1 VPTQSA
7 TRGYIDKRLGLDHSG
22 LSVGIGD
29 RIGPGFLPLNGANP
43 MLSSLQMGSNRIQ
56 GLANPVSVNDAATKD
71 YVDTQTEAF
80 DEFSELEDVYIE
92 NAALGDIPVFL
103 GAGNAV
109 TNAPLAGNISSS
121 IAYTTTTTLTTNIA
135 TTTPISGALVMA
147 STTGWDTSGGR
158 FKIDSEI
165 FSYSNISPAN
175 TLNGIDRELMSTVAA
190 THSPGATVEYV
201 PSATVSLSIAADS
214 IVNSQIN
221 SSAAIAQSKLSLN
234 DASTTVKGIAS
245 FSATNFTAASGLISI
260 KAGGITL
267 SNIATI
273 SDASVLANFTGAT
286 AVPSAT
292 TADTVVTRGLSNM
305 FSSTGV
311 LTLTATGTPN
321 DTFGITTT
329 SATATNSTLALRD
342 SSGRLDAQ
350 AFLLNSLEVLSYS
363 STTLKLKT
371 PGGVEVISATGGA
384 AASTPVTLTG
394 QFTLGASS
402 TLSATFATTAGT
414 ATTATTATNADAL
427 LVSASYRSAATTA
440 TANTIAA
447 RDGSGDIYAN
457 LFQGTATSARYADLA
472 EYYRSD
478 QIYESGTVLIFGGD
492 QEVTISTRQQDNTL
506 AGVVTTKP
514 GFIMNQELQDGG
526 ICVALQGRVPCK
538 VIGRVKKGEMLT
550 TSNTAGHAVRA
561 FDPQIGTIIGK
572 ALQDKNYS
580 EAGVIEI
587 AVGRV

>member
-1 VPTQSA
+1 
-7 TRGYIDKRLGLDHSG
+7 
-22 LSVGIGD
+22 
-29 RIGPGFLPLNGANP
+29 
-43 MLSSLQMGSNRIQ
+43 
-56 GLANPVSVNDAATKD
+56 
-71 YVDTQTEAF
+71 
-80 DEFSELEDVYIE
+80 
-92 NAALGDIPVFL
+92 
-103 GAGNAV
+103 
-109 TNAPLAGNISSS
+109 
-121 IAYTTTTTLTTNIA
+121 
-135 TTTPISGALVMA
+135 
-147 STTGWDTSGGR
+147 
-158 FKIDSEI
+158 
-165 FSYSNISPAN
+165 
-175 TLNGIDRELMSTVAA
+175 
-190 THSPGATVEYV
+190 
-201 PSATVSLSIAADS
+201 
-214 IVNSQIN
+214 
-221 SSAAIAQSKLSLN
+221 
-234 DASTTVKGIAS
+234 VKGIAS

-286 AVPSAT
+286 AAPSAT

-321 DTFGITTT
+321 DTFGITAT

-394 QFTLGASS
+394 QFTLGPSS